1 MISFPVVKN
10 LDVRKQALVKLLFIR
25 ESFAV
30 NPFDFQG
37 FKKDLRHGIIV
48 AIAFAA
54 HTLDHFVTFEFFPE
68 FLAGILYATIRR
80 QNNPSWWLAMQNRH
94 IQSQGKRCF
103 RRQPVA
109 LSE

>member
-1 MISFPVVKN
+1 VISFPVVKN

-54 HTLDHFVTFEFFPE
+54 HTLD
-68 FLAGILYATIRR
+68 LAYCTLRSDGRITPPGGWRCRTAISKARA
-80 QNNPSWWLAMQNRH
+80 SVVSVVNR
-94 IQSQGKRCF
+94 
-103 RRQPVA
+103 
-109 LSE
+109 LL